1 MSKQPEIKLDTNLV
15 RSAKK
20 VSLLTHYSPAL
31 LFYTPKGFLMFSR
44 GIDKQHGALM
54 GKLQMNAQQKNYTF
68 GMQRNILSRDLKVSR
83 LTV

>member
-1 MSKQPEIKLDTNLV
+1 
-15 RSAKK
+15 
-20 VSLLTHYSPAL
+20 
-31 LFYTPKGFLMFSR
+31 MFSR

-83 LTV
+83 LTI